1 MSGTVYN
8 SSQELGTLMTEVQQ
22 NLLFFCMV
30 GWLLGLLVDWIFSI
44 LILSVK
50 VNAGVLVL
58 ALAGVLVLAVA
69 LAGVRPRSLD
79 QPSPLGRIPR
89 AEEDGGRGGFNLSC
103 FFSQHCKTV
112 TLQSTPLQLLDSTI
126 YQVVR
131 IACDLFNGSSDS
143 CGYHDRHFKS
153 LVLQQQDQAMP

>member
-1 MSGTVYN
+1 MGGAMSGTVYN
-8 SSQELGTLMTEVQQ
+8 SSQELGTLMTEVQK
-22 NLLFFCMV
+22 NLLLFCMV

-89 AEEDGGRGGFNLSC
+89 AEEDGGGGGLNLSC
-103 FFSQHCKTV
+103 FSPNIAKQSHCNPPHCNCMIVQYTDIPGGENC
-112 TLQSTPLQLLDSTI
+112 LRPLQWLLRLMR
-126 YQVVR
+126 V
-131 IACDLFNGSSDS
+131 
-143 CGYHDRHFKS
+143 
-153 LVLQQQDQAMP
+153 P

>member
-44 LILSVK
+44 LILSVTVK
-50 VNAGVLVL
+50 AG
-58 ALAGVLVLAVA
+58 AGVLVLAVA

-89 AEEDGGRGGFNLSC
+89 AEEDGGGGGLNLSC
-103 FFSQHCKTV
+103 FPP
-112 TLQSTPLQLLDSTI
+112 TLQNNH
-126 YQVVR
+126 
-131 IACDLFNGSSDS
+131 IAI
-143 CGYHDRHFKS
+143 HPT
-153 LVLQQQDQAMP
+153 AIA

>member
-1 MSGTVYN
+1 MNKSRRELVLLTISNFRLGDLDWMGGAMSGTVYN

-22 NLLFFCMV
+22 NLLLFCMV

-44 LILSVK
+44 LILSVTI
-50 VNAGVLVL
+50 NAG
-58 ALAGVLVLAVA
+58 VLAVA

-103 FFSQHCKTV
+103 FFPNIAKQSHCN
-112 TLQSTPLQLLDSTI
+112 PP
-126 YQVVR
+126 
-131 IACDLFNGSSDS
+131 
-143 CGYHDRHFKS
+143 H
-153 LVLQQQDQAMP
+153 

>member
-8 SSQELGTLMTEVQQ
+8 SSQELGTLMTEVQK
-22 NLLFFCMV
+22 NLLLFCMV

-44 LILSVK
+44 LILSVTVK
-50 VNAGVLVL
+50 AG
-58 ALAGVLVLAVA
+58 AGVLVLAVA

-112 TLQSTPLQLLDSTI
+112 TLQSTPLQL
-126 YQVVR
+126 
-131 IACDLFNGSSDS
+131 
-143 CGYHDRHFKS
+143 HDCAVHG
-153 LVLQQQDQAMP
+153 

>member
-22 NLLFFCMV
+22 NLLLLFCML

-44 LILSVK
+44 LILSVTI
-50 VNAGVLVL
+50 N
-58 ALAGVLVLAVA
+58 AGVLVLAVA

-89 AEEDGGRGGFNLSC
+89 AEEDGGGGGLNLSC
-103 FFSQHCKTV
+103 FSPNIAKQSHCNPPHCNCLIQRYTR
-112 TLQSTPLQLLDSTI
+112 S
-126 YQVVR
+126 
-131 IACDLFNGSSDS
+131 
-143 CGYHDRHFKS
+143 
-153 LVLQQQDQAMP
+153 